1 MMQKEIDKFSRENK
15 IETGSLINFFQFI
28 LSEKVSI
35 PIAQFPDFYIL
46 SEHFDILRF
55 IIELDKISQLKLF
68 TDLNFTI
75 QVFQN
80 FETTNKNQ
88 ETKMTSKIENFLS
101 THINESLTN
110 RKFHELPMTI
120 ISRIIEKS
128 DDEVN

>member
-1 MMQKEIDKFSRENK
+1 MQKEIDKFSRENK

-46 SEHFDILRF
+46 SEHFDIPRF

-68 TDLNFTI
+68 TDLNLTI